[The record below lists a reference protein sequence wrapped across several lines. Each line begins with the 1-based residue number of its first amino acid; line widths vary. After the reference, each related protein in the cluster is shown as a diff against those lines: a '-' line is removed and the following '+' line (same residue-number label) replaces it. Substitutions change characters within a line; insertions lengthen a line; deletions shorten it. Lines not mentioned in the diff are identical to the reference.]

1 MLCSPVDSNMEAAVF
16 SETPK
21 HFCQTARRC
30 VSEDRIFTLAVV
42 RTSNL
47 TTSTTEL
54 LNQFY

>member
-1 MLCSPVDSNMEAAVF
+1 MEAAVF

-30 VSEDRIFTLAVV
+30 ASEDRIFTVAVV

-54 LNQFY
+54 LLQFY